1 MDIPTRRSDAHRRI
15 PGDLRESRECINFA
29 LRRARLYAGAVMSS
43 AERQRICPKCRAF
56 IPRKGTKCPY
66 CGRPI
71 KATSAVKKRCRLC
84 GGLEFKTIPLS
95 EAQPGQKKV
104 QKITVCAVC
113 GKQV

>member
-1 MDIPTRRSDAHRRI
+1 MAENRI
-15 PGDLRESRECINFA
+15 GFA
-29 LRRARLYAGAVMSS
+29 LRGQGMYAGAVMSS

-56 IPRKGTKCPY
+56 IPRKGMKCPY

-71 KATSAVKKRCRLC
+71 KVATAVKKRCRLC
-84 GGLEFKTIPLS
+84 GGLEFKTIPLG

-104 QKITVCAVC
+104 QKITVCGVC

>member
-1 MDIPTRRSDAHRRI
+1 MITVLATAV
-15 PGDLRESRECINFA
+15 GENFA
-29 LRRARLYAGAVMSS
+29 LGGGSMYAAAVMSS

-56 IPRKGTKCPY
+56 IPRKGAKCPY

-84 GGLEFKTIPLS
+84 GGLEFKTVPLG